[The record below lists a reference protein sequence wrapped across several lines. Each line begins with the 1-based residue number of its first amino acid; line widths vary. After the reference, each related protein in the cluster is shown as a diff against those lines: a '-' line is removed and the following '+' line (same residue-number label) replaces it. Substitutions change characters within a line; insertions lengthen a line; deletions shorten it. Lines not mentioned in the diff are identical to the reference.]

1 MTPILLPVAE
11 LKPALSGLAK
21 VIATRSS
28 LPVLR
33 HLKVERS
40 ADGWIAITATDLDRF
55 ITVRLEHPS
64 EGEPASVL
72 VPYEQLQQLVKN
84 SGKDETL
91 HLVPDPKQ
99 PLIRFTLGGQTGES
113 LIKPMPVTDFPTTPR
128 IAQEPV
134 PLIADLRRFIQEAMT
149 CCSADP
155 TRPAINGICLDVS
168 NPKGS
173 YVVATDGKH
182 LYSANSFTLP
192 LKSSL
197 LIPGH
202 KFLAWKEFNVDG
214 EWQLRA
220 DNQHVQIRSRKW
232 RFVSRLI
239 AHKYPDW
246 QAVVPTADS
255 CKTQLTLPH
264 EQLDNLARLVQ
275 RLPNDNDPY
284 QSLGLQ
290 WDGKTLSLLARDDPQ
305 DKWTQVPIQDTHGR
319 GPEQTIMFDRRYL
332 LKALDYGLNQIS
344 LIDEHS
350 PLRFSNQG
358 RQLIVMPVRPGGSTP
373 KIQVKPVSA
382 SDTGSKIKAE
392 VPVAAATPA
401 NPQPINKPTLRNRI
415 TTMLTRPST
424 SSTQTAQDTRS
435 PESGPSMDAVIEE
448 ALALCST
455 LRDRFQ
461 EGLNQIRDLGGKLKL
476 VQREQKSSAKEMSS
490 VRSTLRTLQGLKL

>member
-11 LKPALSGLAK
+11 LKAALAGLGK
-21 VIATRSS
+21 VITTRSS
-28 LPVLR
+28 LPVLH

-40 ADGWIAITATDLDRF
+40 ADGWTALTATDLDRF

-72 VPYEQLQQLVKN
+72 VPFEQLQQLVKS

-91 HLVPDPKQ
+91 HLVPDPKK
-99 PLIRFTLGGQTGES
+99 PLIRFTLGGQTGEPVIQP
-113 LIKPMPVTDFPTTPR
+113 LPVTEFPTTPR

-134 PLIADLRRFIQEAMT
+134 PLTADLRRFVLEAMT
-149 CCSADP
+149 CCCVDP
-155 TRPAINGICLDVS
+155 TRPALNGICLDVS

-173 YVVATDGKH
+173 YIVATDGKH

-202 KFLAWKEFNVDG
+202 KFLAWKEFNMDG

-220 DNQHVQIRSRKW
+220 DSQHIQIRSRRW

-246 QAVVPTADS
+246 QAVIPASDS
-255 CKTQLTLPH
+255 CRTQLTLPADR
-264 EQLDNLARLVQ
+264 LDDLVKLVQ
-275 RLPNDNDPY
+275 RLPNPNDPY

-290 WDGKTLSLLARDDPQ
+290 WDGRTLALLARDHSQDP
-305 DKWTQVPIQDTHGR
+305 WTQFPVQNTHGR
-319 GPEQTIMFDRRYL
+319 GPAQTVMFDRRFL
-332 LKALDYGLNQIS
+332 LKALNYGLNQIS
-344 LIDEHS
+344 LTDEHS

-358 RQLIVMPVRPGGSTP
+358 RQLIVMPVRPGGPTP
-373 KIQVKPVSA
+373 KIQIKPVS
-382 SDTGSKIKAE
+382 GSETSSKATAD
-392 VPVAAATPA
+392 VPA
-401 NPQPINKPTLRNRI
+401 PQTNQEQPTQPTLRKRL
-415 TTMLTRPST
+415 TTMLARPSPQPPPT
-424 SSTQTAQDTRS
+424 SQDHRNPETA
-435 PESGPSMDAVIEE
+435 PAMDAVIEE

-461 EGLNQIRDLGGKLKL
+461 EGLNQIRDLGSKLKL
-476 VQREQKSSAKEMSS
+476 VQREQKSTAREMSS